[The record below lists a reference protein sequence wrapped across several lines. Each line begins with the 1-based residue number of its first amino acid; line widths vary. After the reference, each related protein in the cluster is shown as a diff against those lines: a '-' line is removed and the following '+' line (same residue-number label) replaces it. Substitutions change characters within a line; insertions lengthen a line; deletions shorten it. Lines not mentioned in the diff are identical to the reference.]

1 MGTTH
6 HHRVQDFGIIKMRL
20 LQFSSPVQEAAE
32 KWGEVCG
39 VVGDGCGDERDDWL
53 AIGGLT
59 LVEGITELV
68 ELEDRRR
75 FLLRFPY
82 LDNIGILFFLRDLLG
97 LGVSSTQ
104 LFLQLSCRKF
114 VKDSLYLP
122 KLSFTNVPT
131 YQFMSTYF
139 SFISGILVCTEFL
152 ISYNCSKD

>member
-1 MGTTH
+1 M
-6 HHRVQDFGIIKMRL
+6 
-20 LQFSSPVQEAAE
+20 
-32 KWGEVCG
+32 
-39 VVGDGCGDERDDWL
+39 GDGCGDERDDWL

-104 LFLQLSCRKF
+104 LFLQLSLMLCWG
-114 VKDSLYLP
+114 
-122 KLSFTNVPT
+122 
-131 YQFMSTYF
+131 Q
-139 SFISGILVCTEFL
+139 SG
-152 ISYNCSKD
+152 SS